1 MSSSRHRLVTSVEA
15 GECSDTT
22 TPSQK
27 AIGKFKPASR
37 ERIVEHYNQLV
48 QLYQISVVIRQ
59 MQEIV
64 DDMVAMAAS
73 SKNKV
78 TFHLLKRAI

>member
-1 MSSSRHRLVTSVEA
+1 MEY
-15 GECSDTT
+15 
-22 TPSQK
+22 
-27 AIGKFKPASR
+27 
-37 ERIVEHYNQLV
+37 YNQLV

-64 DDMVAMAAS
+64 DDMVAIAAS
-73 SKNKV
+73 GKNKV